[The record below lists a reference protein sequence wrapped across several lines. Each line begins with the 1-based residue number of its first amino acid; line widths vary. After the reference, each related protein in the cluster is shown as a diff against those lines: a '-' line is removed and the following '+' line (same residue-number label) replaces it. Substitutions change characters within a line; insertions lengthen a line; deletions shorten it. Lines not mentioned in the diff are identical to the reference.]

1 MSPSESYPW
10 ATAPMHVP
18 DIIAWN
24 AENYPT
30 APCYLFAPIDPSAPI
45 VNVTHL
51 EFSRALQRAAHLL
64 RPNRAGPDGEV
75 VAIIALSDTLLYLA
89 IMAGLM
95 TANCVPFPIS
105 QRNSP
110 AAVVNLLQKTSC
122 HRILSTCAKLD
133 ALLVGVKEE
142 LARVDPDFALTIEE
156 IPSVSQIYPNLGR
169 ESPQSAFDPYP
180 LGNRPAWDDVCIYL
194 HSSGSTGFP
203 KAIPETNRVIWQW
216 STLTTCRD
224 MRDNMDHPLAGMP
237 IPCFHMS
244 SIQVLFITAL
254 HGRIPVALFPPTATS
269 PDALPVFPS
278 PENVLEHSR
287 RTGCKSMMLLPFFI
301 VAWAQSPESV
311 EYLRTLSAVGFSG
324 GPLPERIGNALV
336 EAGVKIRGIYAAT
349 EFGAVSPI
357 LPFGGDEKLWEWIRF
372 SDEITVQWN
381 SQGDGTFECQIL
393 SSDRHTSSV
402 ENMKGAR
409 GYATSDLWINHPEKK
424 HLWKLVGRIDDVIVH
439 TSGEKTVPT
448 PMEDIVL
455 SSPNIAGAVMF
466 GWERDQTGILIEPIP
481 ALRIDINNA
490 VEVAQLRNKIWPIV
504 EEANQVAPAFSRIF
518 KEMIIFTAAEKPML
532 RTGKGTVMRKAT
544 LKIYSP
550 EIETLYNVV
559 EEKASV
565 DTSKVPAAWE
575 PPLIRRWLLELAAEL
590 TDLPQISVETDLFH
604 QGFDSLSAT
613 FFRLRIIA
621 GMRASKDP
629 ALRKAAPDISQ
640 SLVYSH
646 PTISQ
651 LSAYLAGLIS
661 GTSGETI
668 GPTQLIKSLVNKYTS
683 GLSATALVPCV
694 ADFQTVLLTGS
705 TGSLGSQILS
715 SLLRDD
721 RVVKVY
727 ALNRPATSGHVAGGL
742 SCLER
747 HTVTFRD
754 RGLDI
759 NLLNS
764 PKLHFIQGQTEKPD
778 LGLSEVLY
786 DEAGLIPSHLSVTQ
800 IIHNAWKLDF
810 NLSLASFEDHILGT
824 RHLVDLA
831 LSCLCSPRFL
841 FTSSIASAISWN
853 PAQGP
858 CPESVLTADG
868 INEASTGYGQSK
880 FVAEQVCLNLILA
893 RSGLPASSLRIG
905 QICGSVL
912 TGAWATS
919 DWFPILV
926 KTSLTLGCLPLAD
939 GVVSWIDFEN
949 VANAIMDVAFASAAL
964 SPMYNLVH
972 PRPVSWNLIMNAL
985 RDSIAKQK
993 KCNSEFQFV
1002 PFSEWISKLQSAAE
1016 TADAKGLP
1024 GLRLVGFF
1032 DYLDK
1037 ASATSMKDSEFGGI
1051 NFSTDKIRAIGSTVQ
1066 MMEPIGVGHVDRWVD
1081 YWVKA
1086 GFI

>member
-1 MSPSESYPW
+1 MSPCESYPW
-10 ATAPMHVP
+10 ATVPTHVP

-24 AENYPT
+24 AANYPT
-30 APCYLFAPIDPSAPI
+30 APCYLFAPIDPSAPV

-51 EFSRALQRAAHLL
+51 EFSRASQRAAHLL

-89 IMAGLM
+89 IIAGLM

-105 QRNSP
+105 PRNSP

-133 ALLVGVKEE
+133 ALLVEVKEE
-142 LARVDPDFALTIEE
+142 LAQVDPDFPLTIGE
-156 IPSVSQIYPNLGR
+156 IPSVSQIYPYLGA

-180 LGNRPAWDDVCIYL
+180 LGTRPAWDAVCIYL

-216 STLTTCRD
+216 STLTTLRD
-224 MRDNMDHPLAGMP
+224 MRNNVGHPLGGMP

-254 HGRIPVALFPPTATS
+254 HGRIPVALFPPTASS

-287 RTGCKSMMLLPFFI
+287 RTGSKSLMLLPFFI
-301 VAWAQSPESV
+301 VAWAQSLESV
-311 EYLRTLSAVGFSG
+311 EYLRTLSVVGFSG

-336 EAGVKIRGIYAAT
+336 ETGVKIRNIYGAT
-349 EFGAVSPI
+349 EFGAVSAI
-357 LPFGGDEKLWEWIRF
+357 VPFEGDEKLWEWVRF
-372 SDEITVQWN
+372 SDEITVQWD
-381 SQGDGTFECQIL
+381 SQGDETFECQLL
-393 SSDRHTSSV
+393 SSDRHTLSV

-409 GYATSDLWINHPEKK
+409 GYATSDLWINHPQKK
-424 HLWKLVGRIDDVIVH
+424 HLWKMVGRIDDVIVH

-481 ALRIDINNA
+481 ALQINNA
-490 VEVAQLRNKIWPIV
+490 VEIAELRNKVWSIV
-504 EEANQVAPAFSRIF
+504 EEANHVAPAFSRIF

-544 LKIYSP
+544 LKVYSP
-550 EIETLYNVV
+550 EIDALYNIV
-559 EEKASV
+559 EEKASI
-565 DTSKVPAAWE
+565 DTSKMPAAWE
-575 PPLIRRWLLELAAEL
+575 PPLIQRWLLELAAEL
-590 TDLPQISVETDLFH
+590 TDLPEISVETDLFH

-613 FFRLRIIA
+613 FLRLRIMA
-621 GMRASKDP
+621 AMRASKDP

-640 SLVYSH
+640 SLVYSN

-661 GTSGETI
+661 GTLGETI

-683 GLSATALVPCV
+683 GLSATAPVPCV
-694 ADFQTVLLTGS
+694 ADLQSVLLTGS

-715 SLLRDD
+715 SLLQDD

-727 ALNRPATSGHVAGGL
+727 ALNRPSTSGGGL
-742 SCLER
+742 SCMER

-764 PKLHFIQGQTEKPD
+764 PKLHFVQGQTEKPN
-778 LGLSEVLY
+778 LGLSEISY
-786 DEAGLIPSHLSVTQ
+786 DEIRKSVTQ

-810 NLSLASFEDHILGT
+810 NLSLAYFEDHILGT

-831 LSCLCSPRFL
+831 LSSLCSPRFL

-858 CPESVLTADG
+858 CPESVLTEDG
-868 INEASTGYGQSK
+868 INEATTGYGQSK
-880 FVAEQVCLNLILA
+880 FVAEQILV
-893 RSGLPASSLRIG
+893 RSGLSASSLRIG
-905 QICGSVL
+905 QICGSVS

-949 VANAIMDVAFASAAL
+949 VANAIMDIAFASAAQ
-964 SPMYNLVH
+964 SPIYNLVH
-972 PRPVSWNLIMNAL
+972 PRTVSWNLIMNTL
-985 RDSIAKQK
+985 RDVIAKQK
-993 KCNSEFQFV
+993 IYNSEFQLV
-1002 PFSEWISKLQSAAE
+1002 PFSEWFAKLQTAAE
-1016 TADAKGLP
+1016 TSDAKGLP
-1024 GLRLVGFF
+1024 GIKLVGFF

-1037 ASATSMKDSEFGGI
+1037 VSATALKDSEFAGM
-1051 NFSTDKIRAIGSTVQ
+1051 NFSTDKIQSISPTVQ
-1066 MMEPIGVGHVDRWVD
+1066 MMEPIGVGHVVRWVD